1 VRNSHSSQTQE
12 DASAL
17 PEDVIDIEVFD
28 QLLEMD
34 EDDHEFSRSL
44 VWNYFEQAENTF
56 EKMDAALYVA
66 LTDASAQNALSELSE
81 LGHFLKGS
89 SAAVGVIKVR
99 NSCEAIQHYGKCHE
113 ADGTTPLPNDVAL
126 DRLREAVST
135 VKKEYDGAERALR
148 AFYGEA

>member
-1 VRNSHSSQTQE
+1 MSGQSAQQG
-12 DASAL
+12 APAL
-17 PEDVIDIEVFD
+17 PEDVIDIEVFE

-56 EKMDAALYVA
+56 EKMDVALYVA
-66 LTDASAQNALSELSE
+66 LTDASAHSALSELST

-99 NSCEAIQHYGKCHE
+99 NSCEAIQHYGNSHE

-126 DRLREAVST
+126 DRLREAVAT
-135 VKKEYDGAERALR
+135 VKKEYGEAECVLR
-148 AFYGEA
+148 AFYGDA

>member
-1 VRNSHSSQTQE
+1 MIFDLCQAQQGAPS
-12 DASAL
+12 L
-17 PEDVIDIEVFD
+17 PEDVIDIEVFE

-56 EKMDAALYVA
+56 EKMDDALYVLLVNRSARKA
-66 LTDASAQNALSELSE
+66 LAELST

-99 NSCEAIQHYGKCHE
+99 NSCEAIQHYGNCHE
-113 ADGTTPLPNDVAL
+113 ADGSTPLPEDVAL
-126 DRLREAVST
+126 ERLREAVANG
-135 VKKEYDGAERALR
+135 KKEYEEAECVLR
-148 AFYGEA
+148 AFFGEA

>member
-1 VRNSHSSQTQE
+1 MSETAVRAFLLTQPLQ
-12 DASAL
+12 DTGSL
-17 PEDVIDIEVFD
+17 PEDVIDMEVFE

-56 EKMDAALYVA
+56 EKMDAAIA
-66 LTDASAQNALSELSE
+66 RNALAELST

-99 NSCEAIQHYGKCHE
+99 DSCEAIQHYGNCHE
-113 ADGTTPLPNDVAL
+113 ADGTTPLPENVAL
-126 DRLREAVST
+126 DRLRDTVAT
-135 VKKEYDGAERALR
+135 VKKEYEEAERALR
-148 AFYGEA
+148 AFFGDA